1 MPFRIGSDRIGSE
14 KAIAFICLQVIF
26 EYWHVFC
33 CKPPR
38 IDFTDADVFTM
49 KLLHTLIS
57 TTALLLAGLS
67 QATPIVVGNMS
78 RDVAGNSPYIN
89 DSMNKRQWLGW
100 DVTRGLTY
108 DQTVAA
114 TQAGGQFA
122 GFSIAHN
129 DDAQLFV
136 DALVGR
142 GNPCTASNA
151 AYCKSAT
158 SEPLREQL
166 LGESE
171 YDYRSQFGYQ
181 YDYDYVWF
189 LSDNGFG
196 QEVGNIWNVTLDYRA
211 NRDSLYKANGG
222 MSIAGADGYSGDRS
236 VGWLLYRAIPTTNN
250 PGNNVPEPA
259 SLVLLGLGAL
269 GLAASRRR

>member
-1 MPFRIGSDRIGSE
+1 
-14 KAIAFICLQVIF
+14 
-26 EYWHVFC
+26 
-33 CKPPR
+33 
-38 IDFTDADVFTM
+38 M

-67 QATPIVVGNMS
+67 QATPIVVGSMS

-151 AYCKSAT
+151 AYCKQGT
-158 SEPLREQL
+158 SGPLREQL
-166 LGESE
+166 LGES
-171 YDYRSQFGYQ
+171 YFDRRSQFGSHF
-181 YDYDYVWF
+181 DDDFVFF
-189 LSDNGFG
+189 LSDNGVWS
-196 QEVGNIWNVTLDYRA
+196 EVGYIQNAAYDISPSLDCV
-211 NRDSLYKANGG
+211 YKGNEWG
-222 MSIAGADGYSGDRS
+222 SIADADVNYSGSYRS
-236 VGWLLYRAIPTTNN
+236 ASIGWLLYRATP
-250 PGNNVPEPA
+250 NNVPEPA
-259 SLVLLGLGAL
+259 SLALLGLGAL